1 MTIFIGIYTH
11 IFFFFFNEMNVSH
24 KLPIIYKKIRI
35 YIYINHFI
43 RHYMARC
50 LSLLLVESTPP
61 ANKNSLVSSA
71 RGREKCCSRSRS
83 GKKLE
88 SKLLSEI
95 IQSPSPSLFSP
106 LHLPPPKKK
115 KNEGGGGRKNSGLD
129 RNQNKHDH
137 RRNKKYDIFGRN
149 WPRQPTLETRHTSA
163 TQSGVS
169 LCYRTRQRVAVGG
182 LFRSRFTDL
191 SLCVCVCVCYINDTR
206 ACARARG
213 RRVPFSST
221 IATQPS
227 ARSIKP
233 ISTALLYQSASL
245 LSCCS
250 EEEFY
255 REFLF
260 ARLKNFPSPPRVSR

>member
-1 MTIFIGIYTH
+1 MDNMALIVAFVGRKYIRTININNSYYLLYYSFLFDNFYWHIYTYTH
-11 IFFFFFNEMNVSH
+11 FFFFNEMNVSH

-95 IQSPSPSLFSP
+95 IQSPSPSLFPP
-106 LHLPPPKKK
+106 LHPPPPKKK
-115 KNEGGGGRKNSGLD
+115 INEGGGGRKNSGLD

-149 WPRQPTLETRHTSA
+149 
-163 TQSGVS
+163 
-169 LCYRTRQRVAVGG
+169 
-182 LFRSRFTDL
+182 
-191 SLCVCVCVCYINDTR
+191 
-206 ACARARG
+206 
-213 RRVPFSST
+213 
-221 IATQPS
+221 
-227 ARSIKP
+227 
-233 ISTALLYQSASL
+233 
-245 LSCCS
+245 
-250 EEEFY
+250 
-255 REFLF
+255 
-260 ARLKNFPSPPRVSR
+260 